1 MNNDRMGRAEVIQF
15 VLHLALWIVW
25 FTFFATYIYPKYLHV
40 GMSQLIGK
48 IGVLIMSHKE
58 TAILILFFV
67 LTFILFVFVLYGVGS
82 SYARKMKRE
91 KEKLQYTVEKD
102 PEGKPIEIASDLP
115 EFTPGP

>member
-25 FTFFATYIYPKYLHV
+25 FTFFAAYIYPKYLHV

-82 SYARKMKRE
+82 SLRAENEERKRKTAIYRR
-91 KEKLQYTVEKD
+91 KGSG
-102 PEGKPIEIASDLP
+102 GKANRNCIR
-115 EFTPGP
+115 FT